1 MSGSAEVRRLSTI
14 IVDGDPGSRDNLRE
28 LCKSHTELELIAE
41 CSGCEDARE
50 IIVTRRPDVAFL
62 AVKLH
67 ASTGFQLVRELPES
81 AAPLI
86 VFVSSYEQ
94 YALQAF
100 ELGAVDY
107 ILKPV
112 AQTRFCEAVRRVV
125 SRARASDVRVRHDRE
140 DAAREGSS
148 VNVTNRPPRLN
159 GFDRFIIEIG
169 DRVHL
174 VEITDI
180 ESIEADRNY
189 VWINT
194 RESYRVRGSLKE
206 LEDLLP
212 KDRFFRVNR
221 RVIVNARS
229 ITSIERH
236 THGEYAIH
244 LSGGAVVTTGRRFK
258 GHIPGV
264 ILRRKA

>member
-1 MSGSAEVRRLSTI
+1 
-14 IVDGDPGSRDNLRE
+14 
-28 LCKSHTELELIAE
+28 
-41 CSGCEDARE
+41 
-50 IIVTRRPDVAFL
+50 
-62 AVKLH
+62 
-67 ASTGFQLVRELPES
+67 
-81 AAPLI
+81 
-86 VFVSSYEQ
+86 
-94 YALQAF
+94 
-100 ELGAVDY
+100 
-107 ILKPV
+107 
-112 AQTRFCEAVRRVV
+112 
-125 SRARASDVRVRHDRE
+125 VRHDRE
-140 DAAREGSS
+140 DAAPEGSS

-206 LEDLLP
+206 LEGLLP
-212 KDRFFRVNR
+212 KESFFRVNR